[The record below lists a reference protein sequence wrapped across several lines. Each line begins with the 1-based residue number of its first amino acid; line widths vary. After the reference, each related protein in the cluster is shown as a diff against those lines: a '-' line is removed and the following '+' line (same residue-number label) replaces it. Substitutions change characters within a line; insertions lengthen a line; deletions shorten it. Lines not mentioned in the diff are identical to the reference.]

1 VRVAQG
7 RLGSPIDEYHSI
19 SAPSGWVTPPNQ
31 VIIFASSCPRQPAR
45 AFFWVPKTEGR
56 NHPRAEEQAMTED
69 VIDEEEITVA
79 QPWRGAMKR
88 QVHNIIVSTLEASET
103 MLEELD
109 PDSDPEELHIE
120 LLAVALNAVAAM
132 GGVSKEN
139 FMEMAKSAAQEY
151 LDEEE
156 EDDA

>member
-1 VRVAQG
+1 
-7 RLGSPIDEYHSI
+7 
-19 SAPSGWVTPPNQ
+19 
-31 VIIFASSCPRQPAR
+31 
-45 AFFWVPKTEGR
+45 
-56 NHPRAEEQAMTED
+56 MTEE
-69 VIDEEEITVA
+69 VINEEEITVA
-79 QPWRGAMKR
+79 QPWRDAMNR

-120 LLAVALNAVAAM
+120 LIAVALNAVAAM

>member
-1 VRVAQG
+1 
-7 RLGSPIDEYHSI
+7 
-19 SAPSGWVTPPNQ
+19 
-31 VIIFASSCPRQPAR
+31 
-45 AFFWVPKTEGR
+45 
-56 NHPRAEEQAMTED
+56 MTEE
-69 VIDEEEITVA
+69 VINEEEITVA
-79 QPWRGAMKR
+79 QPWRDAMKR
-88 QVHNIIVSTLEASET
+88 QVHNIIVSALEASET

-139 FMEMAKSAAQEY
+139 FMEIAKSATEEY

>member
-1 VRVAQG
+1 
-7 RLGSPIDEYHSI
+7 
-19 SAPSGWVTPPNQ
+19 
-31 VIIFASSCPRQPAR
+31 
-45 AFFWVPKTEGR
+45 
-56 NHPRAEEQAMTED
+56 MTEE
-69 VIDEEEITVA
+69 VINEEEITVA
-79 QPWRGAMKR
+79 QPWRDAMNR

-109 PDSDPEELHIE
+109 PDSDPEELYIE
-120 LLAVALNAVAAM
+120 LMAVALNAVAAM